1 MELYLAMQIAYVPI
15 AMLDLSDGARLL
27 TGYLICDISEGR
39 GGIPSYRSHR
49 MHGAV

>member
-15 AMLDLSDGARLL
+15 AMLDPSDGARLL
-27 TGYLICDISEGR
+27 TGYLICDLNEGQGR
-39 GGIPSYRSHR
+39 IPSDRSHR